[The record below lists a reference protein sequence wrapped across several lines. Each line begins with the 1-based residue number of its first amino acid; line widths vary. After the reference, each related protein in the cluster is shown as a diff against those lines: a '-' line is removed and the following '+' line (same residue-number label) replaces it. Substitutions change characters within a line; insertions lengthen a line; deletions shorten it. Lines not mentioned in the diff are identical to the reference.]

1 MDHDASQPKLPQHLA
16 IIMDGN
22 GRWAEKHQL
31 PRIEGHR
38 KGTEV
43 SEEMIDACLARGI
56 PYLTLYA
63 FSEENWKRPEQ
74 EVRELMQLLQWYIL
88 SKQQK
93 MLKSGIRF
101 RTIGDISQLPTGVQ
115 ECIAETTELT
125 KYNNKLT
132 LILALSYGSQQE
144 IVRAVEKMIHKGFAV
159 TAENIAR
166 MLDTADFP
174 NPDLLIRTS
183 GEYRMSNFL
192 LWQLAYTELYFT
204 NTHWPDFTGADLDL
218 ALAEFTKRERRFGL
232 TSEQLKQKEKTCGS
246 SVVSS

>member
-1 MDHDASQPKLPQHLA
+1 MHATAPTAQVLKHLA

-22 GRWAEKHQL
+22 GRWAEQHQL
-31 PRIEGHR
+31 SRIEGHR

-43 SEEMIDACLARGI
+43 SEEVIDACLARGI
-56 PYLTLYA
+56 SHLTLYA

-101 RTIGDISQLPTGVQ
+101 RTIGDIAQLPSSVQ

-125 KYNNKLT
+125 KNNNKLT

-144 IVRAVEKMIHKGFAV
+144 IVRAVEKLIHKGLAV
-159 TAENIAR
+159 SSENITR

-174 NPDLLIRTS
+174 DPDLLIRTS
-183 GEYRMSNFL
+183 GEYRMSNFM

-204 NTHWPDFTGADLDL
+204 NTLWPDFSERDLNL
-218 ALAEFTKRERRFGL
+218 ALAEFSKRERRFGL
-232 TSEQLKQKEKTCGS
+232 TSEQLKEKTCGS
-246 SVVSS
+246 SAASS